1 MNFSDVSITN
11 TIVHRIGNK
20 AKGEDVRV
28 SDRTVEQD
36 ENLDKAMK
44 RFFLN
49 SFREEQQGH
58 RFFHEMG
65 LDMNEVYRCAQNL
78 FDEQDFVKN
87 SQQIAQH
94 LFKQTRNAA
103 IKAGD
108 LFVAYFEG
116 IELDDEVYHGIG
128 IFKSE
133 SKNLFLGVDGWDIG
147 VYEGIG
153 LNKQDKGCLII
164 DTEEEE
170 GYKCFLYEAGGVET
184 EYWRNDFLSLSPIED
199 SYANTYEF
207 MSKCKTFLTTDI
219 KADVEVD
226 RATQINLVKDT
237 VEYFQLNDTFRMEDF
252 KEKVL
257 VEDETIESFDRYI
270 SDNKIEQN
278 EFEIAPNAVK
288 KQKRKFKS
296 VLKLDTNFHIY
307 IHGNRDLI
315 EYGIDE
321 ETGKKFYKVYF
332 EEEL

>member
-1 MNFSDVSITN
+1 
-11 TIVHRIGNK
+11 
-20 AKGEDVRV
+20 
-28 SDRTVEQD
+28 
-36 ENLDKAMK
+36 
-44 RFFLN
+44 
-49 SFREEQQGH
+49 
-58 RFFHEMG
+58 
-65 LDMNEVYRCAQNL
+65 
-78 FDEQDFVKN
+78 
-87 SQQIAQH
+87 
-94 LFKQTRNAA
+94 TRNAA

-219 KADVEVD
+219 KSDVEVD